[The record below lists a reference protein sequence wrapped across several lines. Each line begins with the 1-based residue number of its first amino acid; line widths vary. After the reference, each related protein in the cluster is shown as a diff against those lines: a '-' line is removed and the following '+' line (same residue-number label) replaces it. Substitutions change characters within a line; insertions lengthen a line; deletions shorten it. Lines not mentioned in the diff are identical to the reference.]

1 MSPGVDQALCMPD
14 VQINTLY
21 PGRILAAQGRRC
33 DAIEPSILVG
43 NDEAAFVIVAH
54 ADPGTLLIPGNRVEQ
69 FNVESR
75 QHMHG
80 SRIGCLRLSSCDPW
94 CYQEGTGKEEG
105 VAPRLGGS
113 VRCILHLMRDHVACQ
128 GKMW

>member
-1 MSPGVDQALCMPD
+1 MPD
-14 VQINTLY
+14 VQINTHH
-21 PGRILAAQGRRC
+21 PGGILTTQGRKC
-33 DAIEPSILVG
+33 DVIEPFILVG

-54 ADPGTLLIPGNRVEQ
+54 ADPGAWLIPGNRVEQ

-80 SRIGCLRLSSCDPW
+80 SRIGCLRLSSFDQW

-105 VAPRLGGS
+105 VAPLLGWEYSMNPSCDKRSCCLTG
-113 VRCILHLMRDHVACQ
+113 
-128 GKMW
+128 